1 MFYLLLPDVL
11 LFWCYIF
18 VFGGFAF
25 SNGMKHLFFMVLVVG
40 CGFGPRRR
48 LPRSWE
54 IIINMIFWRV
64 RMIWTWWRTCFIF
77 ILNET
82 VYRELLFSQDL
93 LEPST
98 ADWTILKAPPAAI
111 DGFFSGF
118 NISANLL
125 YCFLIKLVSTSGL
138 SVAARMSHSVGF
150 VGSEVI
156 IDAGQIWIKFFS
168 RFQDF
173 DGHVNILNPEVV
185 FWGVSCLLPCQSY
198 KICHVE

>member
-1 MFYLLLPDVL
+1 MVYWYIVL
-11 LFWCYIF
+11 LKGVLFAPTWCF
-18 VFGGFAF
+18 VT
-25 SNGMKHLFFMVLVVG
+25 LVVG

-54 IIINMIFWRV
+54 IIINMIFWRL

-111 DGFFSGF
+111 DGSSQDATLAPIF
-118 NISANLL
+118 L
-125 YCFLIKLVSTSGL
+125 YCFLITLVSTSGL

-156 IDAGQIWIKFFS
+156 IDAGQIWIKFFG

-173 DGHVNILNPEVV
+173 DGHVNILNPEV
-185 FWGVSCLLPCQSY
+185 FFCRVSCLLPCQSY
-198 KICHVE
+198 KIWHVEYQQWKWGW